1 MKKLISVLLI
11 VSLICCMFCIP
22 AMARNY
28 IISPEHDNI
37 VPPDPVVPSE
47 PETPETPVTPTT
59 PVSPQTGGLNIVVY
73 MVLAVLLCGTAVVT
87 WRKAVVA

>member
-11 VSLICCMFCIP
+11 VSLVCCMFCIP
-22 AMARNY
+22 ALARDP
-28 IISPEHDNI
+28 IVSPEHDNV
-37 VPPDPVVPSE
+37 VPPEPSE
-47 PETPETPVTPTT
+47 PEGPVT